1 MRTRRQLRKLHI
13 WLGWIVGIPLL
24 LWTVTGALMVLFP
37 IDVVRGEHLLSPA
50 ATVTLAAPPVPPA
63 LGVRPLKSLTL
74 EQRAAGPRWLIRYA
88 DGEAALADPASGA
101 PLPALSAADAVAEVR
116 GRYLGG
122 EGVAAVDRTAADD
135 PPLELRR
142 PLASWRVT
150 MTDGTRFY
158 VDAGTGE
165 IVARRT
171 ALWRFYDFLWGLH
184 ILDLGAREDVN
195 NVWVRIFAWIGA
207 ISTIIGLILLPLVSR
222 RRARRREA
230 ADG

>member
-1 MRTRRQLRKLHI
+1 MKTRRRLRKLHI

-37 IDVVRGEHLLSPA
+37 IDVVRGEHLLSAPA
-50 ATVTLAAPPVPPA
+50 SVTLAAPPVPPA
-63 LGVRPLKSLTL
+63 LGTRPLKSLTL

-101 PLPALSAADAVAEVR
+101 PLPALSAAEAVAEVR
-116 GRYLGG
+116 GRYLGE

-150 MTDGTRFY
+150 MSEGTRFY

-184 ILDLGAREDVN
+184 ILDLGEREDVN
-195 NVWVRIFAWIGA
+195 NIWVRIFAWIGA
-207 ISTIIGLILLPLVSR
+207 ISTIIGFILLPLVSR
-222 RRARRREA
+222 RRKRRREA
-230 ADG
+230 ADA